1 MVLHRLAWRGTAA
14 PNGTLLTAKGVL
26 RGLASRLAISA
37 RAGDTPP
44 GRPHGGALDFGSSRM
59 GGRDATR
66 RTEAMYPC
74 TTRGSTRRLAISLRH
89 VSRALLG
96 RDGWGGL
103 AACLVSRGGHDRHR
117 DAAGRGCVAA

>member
-1 MVLHRLAWRGTAA
+1 VVLHRLAWRGTAA
-14 PNGTLLTAKGVL
+14 PDGTLLTAKGVL

-74 TTRGSTRRLAISLRH
+74 TTGAAQGAWLSRSGTCLAPCWVATDGGPGGMPGESRRA
-89 VSRALLG
+89 
-96 RDGWGGL
+96 
-103 AACLVSRGGHDRHR
+103 
-117 DAAGRGCVAA
+117 